1 MFNKNITD
9 EDIKTICRIITR
21 RIRDDAL
28 EPVHQHLTNE
38 EMGALQDVIRS
49 STYSVLNALRVNKS
63 RKGFDLLQEINS
75 GMELYPFEN
84 TTYEVEM
91 MKKMLSGEE
100 GALSVHRRYND
111 DTPEGL
117 EHLERHRRRER
128 LFSRRGPFSPEE
140 E

>member
-9 EDIKTICRIITR
+9 EDIKTICRIITK

-75 GMELYPFEN
+75 GRDLYPFEN

-91 MKKMLSGEE
+91 MKMILSGEE
-100 GALSVHRRYND
+100 DALSLHRRYND

-117 EHLERHRRRER
+117 EHLERHRRREQ

>member
-9 EDIKTICRIITR
+9 EDIKTICRIITK

-49 STYSVLNALRVNKS
+49 SAYSVLNALRVNES
-63 RKGFDLLQEINS
+63 REGFDLLQEYNS
-75 GMELYPFEN
+75 SRDLYPFEN
-84 TTYEVEM
+84 TTYEIEI
-91 MKKMLSGEE
+91 MKRILAAKE
-100 GALSVHRRYND
+100 ALSLHCLYGD
-111 DTPEGL
+111 GSPEDF
-117 EHLERHRRRER
+117 EHIQRQRTRDRV
-128 LFSRRGPFSPEE
+128 FSRRGPFSPEE